1 MKLFAGK
8 VAVITG
14 AGSGLGREYAL
25 ALAEQGVAIV
35 VNDFGAT
42 VQGEHSQSNPAEEVV
57 NEIISRGGKAVA
69 NVASVADWAG
79 AESII
84 DTAIS
89 SFGQLDIVINNAGN
103 NRPSSLVNLT

>member
-25 ALAEQGVAIV
+25 ALADQGALIV

-42 VQGEHSQSNPAEEVV
+42 VSGEHNQPNRADACV
-57 NEIISRGGKAVA
+57 NELLSRGGTAVD
-69 NVASVADWAG
+69 NIPRVADWAG
-79 AESII
+79 AE
-84 DTAIS
+84 AINDL
-89 SFGQLDIVINNAGN
+89 GLL
-103 NRPSSLVNLT
+103 PM